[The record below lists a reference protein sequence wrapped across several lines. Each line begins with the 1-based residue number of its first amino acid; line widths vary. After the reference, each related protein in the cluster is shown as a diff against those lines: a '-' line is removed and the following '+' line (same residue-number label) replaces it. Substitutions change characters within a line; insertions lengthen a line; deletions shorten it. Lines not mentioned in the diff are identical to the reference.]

1 MIDINELTIGQIREI
16 AATFPALFGKTATAN
31 IADGMVGKY
40 AIVRC
45 YSAGVHAGIVAAIDG
60 DKAVLTDSRRL
71 WSWKAVYG
79 VALSGV
85 AQFGIIGGK
94 IDSMNPEIYLTGVI
108 EIIPCTNA
116 ARESIRNG

>member
-71 WSWKAVYG
+71 WSWKAVDG

-85 AQFGIIGGK
+85 AQFGIVGGK
-94 IDSMNPEIYLTGVI
+94 IDAANPEIYLTGVI